1 MTEQEKMLQGK
12 LYDPSDSVLV
22 QKRAQAHELSQ
33 QYNALN
39 EKDPKRQDI

>member
-12 LYDPSDSVLV
+12 LYDPSDPVLA

-39 EKDPKRQDI
+39 